1 MDEGGCLLIRS
12 TSAVLFNGG
21 SVNIAAAETGHLEP
35 GQPGMAEE
43 QAFLGKSLSSGC
55 AVGLPVIGER
65 GQSRFVIL
73 KIRVAMH
80 SREVWFD
87 DQVPTRTLLCKYN
100 NVLVYINCLLPQK
113 KEECYDEDGN
123 VKSYWKN
130 HFDAEDEESLF
141 KIFFRGKIP
150 HNTSEDHPP
159 AYDGEGC

>member
-1 MDEGGCLLIRS
+1 MIRS
-12 TSAVLFNGG
+12 PSAVLFNGG
-21 SVNIAAAETGHLEP
+21 SVNIAAAEAGHLEP

-43 QAFLGKSLSSGC
+43 QAFLGKSLSSGS

-65 GQSRFVIL
+65 GQSHFVIL
-73 KIRVAMH
+73 KIWVAMH

-87 DQVPTRTLLCKYN
+87 NQVPASKILFLFMQF
-100 NVLVYINCLLPQK
+100 VLPQK

-150 HNTSEDHPP
+150 HDTSEDHPP
-159 AYDGEGC
+159 A

>member
-21 SVNIAAAETGHLEP
+21 SVNIAAAEAGHLEP

-43 QAFLGKSLSSGC
+43 QAFLGKSLSSGS

-65 GQSRFVIL
+65 GQSHFVIL
-73 KIRVAMH
+73 EIRVAMH

-87 DQVPTRTLLCKYN
+87 NQVPTRTLLFKED
-100 NVLVYINCLLPQK
+100 NVLVYVNCLLPQK